1 MQSNADKGLF
11 TFYIIAFKKN
21 VQTML
26 RSGMH
31 DSVRY
36 NVGKRET

>member
-36 NVGKRET
+36 NVGKRKT